1 MLEVSQLRK
10 VYRSRVPGRAPVAA
24 VDGVSFSVRVGETL
38 GLVGESGCG
47 KSTLSRC
54 LMRLVEPTDG
64 QVVFDGIDVRA
75 LDAGALRRFRRR
87 LQIVHQDP
95 YSSLDPLMRID
106 RTLAAPLRHVL
117 GLDAR
122 ASEARIMALLE
133 EVGLDARHRLA
144 YPHELSGGQRQ
155 RVAIARALCLNPEFI
170 IADEPTSALDVSIQ
184 AQVLNLLLR
193 LQRDHGLAMLF
204 ISHDI
209 SLVAHMSDHIAVMQ
223 AGRFVETG
231 VTASVIAQAQHP
243 YTRSLLAARPHRP
256 VSSPLPHEQ
265 TSLGYFAHSP
275 SGGGGGL
282 LPPPGGAL

>member
-1 MLEVSQLRK
+1 
-10 VYRSRVPGRAPVAA
+10 
-24 VDGVSFSVRVGETL
+24 
-38 GLVGESGCG
+38 
-47 KSTLSRC
+47 
-54 LMRLVEPTDG
+54 MRLVEPSEG
-64 QVVFDGIDVRA
+64 QVLFDGSDVRA
-75 LDAGALRRFRRR
+75 LDARALRRFRRR
-87 LQIVHQDP
+87 MQIVHQDP

-122 ASEARIMALLE
+122 ATEARMVSLLE
-133 EVGLDARHRLA
+133 EVGLNASHRLA

-155 RVAIARALCLNPEFI
+155 RVAIARALSLNPEFI

-209 SLVAHMSDHIAVMQ
+209 SLVAHMSDRIAVMQ
-223 AGRFVETG
+223 KGVFVETG
-231 VTASVIAQAQHP
+231 AAQELVAQPQHP

-256 VSSPLPHEQ
+256 ASAMPSS
-265 TSLGYFAHSP
+265 
-275 SGGGGGL
+275 
-282 LPPPGGAL
+282 

>member
-1 MLEVSQLRK
+1 MLEVVQLRK
-10 VYRSRVPGRAPVAA
+10 VYRARVPGGPPVAA
-24 VDGVSFSVRVGETL
+24 VDGVSFSVGRGETL

-54 LMRLVEPTDG
+54 LMRLVEPTEG
-64 QVVFDGIDVRA
+64 RVLFDGSDVRT
-75 LDAGALRRFRRR
+75 LDARALRRFRRR
-87 LQIVHQDP
+87 MQIVHQDP

-122 ASEARIMALLE
+122 ATEARMVSLLE
-133 EVGLDARHRLA
+133 EVGLNASHRLA

-155 RVAIARALCLNPEFI
+155 RVAIARALSLNPEFI

-209 SLVAHMSDHIAVMQ
+209 SLVAHMSDRIAVMQ
-223 AGRFVETG
+223 KGVFVETG
-231 VTASVIAQAQHP
+231 AAQELVAQPQHP

-256 VSSPLPHEQ
+256 AAATPSS
-265 TSLGYFAHSP
+265 
-275 SGGGGGL
+275 
-282 LPPPGGAL
+282 

>member
-1 MLEVSQLRK
+1 MLSVTDLRK
-10 VYRSRVPGRAPVAA
+10 VYRARVPGGPAVMA
-24 VDGVSFSVRVGETL
+24 VDGVSFSVDVGQTL

-54 LMRLVEPTDG
+54 LMRLVEPTAGRVMFGDT
-64 QVVFDGIDVRA
+64 DVRA
-75 LDAGALRRFRRR
+75 LDVRALRAFRRR
-87 LQIVHQDP
+87 MQIVHQDP

-122 ASEARIMALLE
+122 AAEARMLELLE

-155 RVAIARALCLNPEFI
+155 RVAIARALSLNPEFI
-170 IADEPTSALDVSIQ
+170 IADEPTSALDVSVQ

-209 SLVAHMSDHIAVMQ
+209 TLVAHMSDRIAVMQ
-223 AGRFVETG
+223 SGRFVEAGPTDQ
-231 VTASVIAQAQHP
+231 VIERAENP
-243 YTRSLLAARPHRP
+243 YTRSLLAARAHR
-256 VSSPLPHEQ
+256 V
-265 TSLGYFAHSP
+265 P
-275 SGGGGGL
+275 SGAPTAQAAGAS
-282 LPPPGGAL
+282 PPPKEAQP

>member
-1 MLEVSQLRK
+1 MLEVSALRK
-10 VYRSRVPGRAPVAA
+10 IYRARVPGGAPVAA
-24 VDGVSFSVRVGETL
+24 VDGVSFTVGVGETL

-54 LMRLVEPTDG
+54 LMRLVEPSDG
-64 QVVFDGIDVRA
+64 RVSFDGTDVRA
-75 LDAGALRRFRRR
+75 LGSGALRLFRRR
-87 LQIVHQDP
+87 MQIVHQDP

-122 ASEARIMALLE
+122 ATETRMLALLE
-133 EVGLDARHRLA
+133 EVGLNATHRLA

-155 RVAIARALCLNPEFI
+155 RVAIARALSLNPEFI

-209 SLVAHMSDHIAVMQ
+209 SLVAHMSDQIAVMQ
-223 AGRFVETG
+223 AGKFVETG
-231 VTASVIAQAQHP
+231 AAQQVIAHPQHP

-256 VSSPLPHEQ
+256 AAGGPQPDPAPPAPLTPQ
-265 TSLGYFAHSP
+265 GVNP
-275 SGGGGGL
+275 
-282 LPPPGGAL
+282 

>member
-1 MLEVSQLRK
+1 MLEVSALRK
-10 VYRSRVPGRAPVAA
+10 VYRARVPGGPPVAA
-24 VDGVSFSVRVGETL
+24 VDGVSFTVRVGETL

-54 LMRLVEPTDG
+54 LMRLVEPTEG
-64 QVVFDGIDVRA
+64 RVVFGGTDVRA
-75 LDAGALRRFRRR
+75 LGTSALRLFRRR
-87 LQIVHQDP
+87 MQIVHQDP

-106 RTLAAPLRHVL
+106 RTLGAPLRHVL

-122 ASEARIMALLE
+122 AAEARMLELLE

-155 RVAIARALCLNPEFI
+155 RVAIARALSLNPEFI
-170 IADEPTSALDVSIQ
+170 IADEPTSALDVSVQ

-209 SLVAHMSDHIAVMQ
+209 TLVAHMSDRIAVMQ
-223 AGRFVETG
+223 SGRFVEAGPTDQ
-231 VTASVIAQAQHP
+231 VIERAANP
-243 YTRSLLAARPHRP
+243 YTRSLLAARAHR
-256 VSSPLPHEQ
+256 L
-265 TSLGYFAHSP
+265 P
-275 SGGGGGL
+275 SGGRSAVAAGAS
-282 LPPPGGAL
+282 PPTQEAQP

>member
-1 MLEVSQLRK
+1 MLQVTGLRK
-10 VYRSRVPGRAPVAA
+10 VYRARVPGGAPVVA
-24 VDGVSFSVRVGETL
+24 VDGVSFSVDRGETL

-54 LMRLVEPTDG
+54 LMRLVEPTGG
-64 QVVFDGIDVRA
+64 QVLFAATDVRA
-75 LDAGALRRFRRR
+75 LGASALRSFRRR

-106 RTLAAPLRHVL
+106 RTLHAPLRHVL

-122 ASEARIMALLE
+122 AAEQRMVALLE
-133 EVGLDARHRLA
+133 EVGLNAAHRMA

-155 RVAIARALCLNPEFI
+155 RVAIARALSLNPEFI

-209 SLVAHMSDHIAVMQ
+209 SLVEHMSDRIAVMQ
-223 AGRFVETG
+223 SGRFVETG
-231 VTASVIAQAQHP
+231 ATPEVIANPQHP
-243 YTRSLLAARPHRP
+243 YTRTLLAARPHRP
-256 VSSPLPHEQ
+256 AASRQIP
-265 TSLGYFAHSP
+265 
-275 SGGGGGL
+275 
-282 LPPPGGAL
+282 

>member
-1 MLEVSQLRK
+1 MLAVTGLRK
-10 VYRSRVPGRAPVAA
+10 IYRARVPGGAPVAA
-24 VDGVSFSVRVGETL
+24 VDGVSFCVAVGETL

-54 LMRLVEPTDG
+54 LMRLVEPSGGRVSFAGTDVG
-64 QVVFDGIDVRA
+64 A
-75 LDAGALRRFRRR
+75 LGSGALRAFRRR
-87 LQIVHQDP
+87 MQIVHQDP

-106 RTLAAPLRHVL
+106 RVLTAPLRHVL
-117 GLDAR
+117 GLDTR
-122 ASEARIMALLE
+122 AAERRMMTLLE
-133 EVGLDARHRLA
+133 EVGLHAAHRLA

-155 RVAIARALCLNPEFI
+155 RVAIARALSLKPEFI

-209 SLVAHMSDHIAVMQ
+209 SLVAHMSDRIAVMQ

-231 VTASVIAQAQHP
+231 AAAAVIARPQHP

-256 VSSPLPHEQ
+256 AASRPTP
-265 TSLGYFAHSP
+265 
-275 SGGGGGL
+275 
-282 LPPPGGAL
+282 

>member
-1 MLEVSQLRK
+1 MLDVVQLRK
-10 VYRSRVPGRAPVAA
+10 VYRARVMGGLPVAA
-24 VDGVSFSVRVGETL
+24 VDGVSFSVGRGETL

-54 LMRLVEPTDG
+54 LMRLVEPTEG
-64 QVVFDGIDVRA
+64 RVLFDGSDVRT
-75 LDAGALRRFRRR
+75 LDARALRRFRRR
-87 LQIVHQDP
+87 MQIVHQDP

-122 ASEARIMALLE
+122 ATEARMLSLLE
-133 EVGLDARHRLA
+133 EVGLSASHRLA

-155 RVAIARALCLNPEFI
+155 RVAIARALSLNPEFI

-209 SLVAHMSDHIAVMQ
+209 SLVAHMSDRIAVMQ
-223 AGRFVETG
+223 NGVFVETG
-231 VTASVIAQAQHP
+231 AAQELVAQPQHP

-256 VSSPLPHEQ
+256 ASAAPSS
-265 TSLGYFAHSP
+265 
-275 SGGGGGL
+275 
-282 LPPPGGAL
+282 

>member
-1 MLEVSQLRK
+1 MLDVVQLRK
-10 VYRSRVPGRAPVAA
+10 VYRARVMGGLPVAA
-24 VDGVSFSVRVGETL
+24 VDGVSFSVGRGETL

-54 LMRLVEPTDG
+54 LMRLVEPTEG
-64 QVVFDGIDVRA
+64 RVLFDGSDVRT
-75 LDAGALRRFRRR
+75 LDARALRRFRRR
-87 LQIVHQDP
+87 MQIVHQDP

-122 ASEARIMALLE
+122 ATEARMLSLLE
-133 EVGLDARHRLA
+133 EVGLSASHRLA

-155 RVAIARALCLNPEFI
+155 RVAIARALSLNPEFI

-209 SLVAHMSDHIAVMQ
+209 SLVAHMSDRIAVMQ
-223 AGRFVETG
+223 KGVFVETG
-231 VTASVIAQAQHP
+231 AAQELVAQPQHP

-256 VSSPLPHEQ
+256 ASAAPSS
-265 TSLGYFAHSP
+265 
-275 SGGGGGL
+275 
-282 LPPPGGAL
+282 

>member
-1 MLEVSQLRK
+1 MLAVTDLRK
-10 VYRSRVPGRAPVAA
+10 VYRARAPGAAPVAA
-24 VDGVSFSVRVGETL
+24 VDGVSFTVDVGETL

-64 QVVFDGIDVRA
+64 RVSFAGTDVRA
-75 LDAGALRRFRRR
+75 LHPGELRAFRRR
-87 LQIVHQDP
+87 MQIVHQDP

-106 RTLAAPLRHVL
+106 RTVTAPMRHVL

-122 ASEARIMALLE
+122 AAEKRMIALLE
-133 EVGLDARHRLA
+133 EVGLNATHRLA

-155 RVAIARALCLNPEFI
+155 RVAIARALSLKPEFI

-209 SLVAHMSDHIAVMQ
+209 SLVAHMSDRIAVMQ
-223 AGRFVETG
+223 SGRFVETG
-231 VTASVIAQAQHP
+231 PAAEVIARPQHP

-256 VSSPLPHEQ
+256 TASTRTP
-265 TSLGYFAHSP
+265 
-275 SGGGGGL
+275 
-282 LPPPGGAL
+282 

>member
-1 MLEVSQLRK
+1 MLDVVQLRK
-10 VYRSRVPGRAPVAA
+10 VYRARVMGGLPVAA
-24 VDGVSFSVRVGETL
+24 VDGVSFSVGRGETL

-54 LMRLVEPTDG
+54 LMRLVEPTEG
-64 QVVFDGIDVRA
+64 RVLFDGSDVRT
-75 LDAGALRRFRRR
+75 LDARALRRFRRR
-87 LQIVHQDP
+87 MQIVHQDP

-122 ASEARIMALLE
+122 ATEARMLSLLE
-133 EVGLDARHRLA
+133 EVGLNASHRLA

-155 RVAIARALCLNPEFI
+155 RVAIARALSLNPEFI

-209 SLVAHMSDHIAVMQ
+209 SLVAHMSDRIAVMQ
-223 AGRFVETG
+223 KGVFVETG
-231 VTASVIAQAQHP
+231 AAQELVAQPQHP

-256 VSSPLPHEQ
+256 ASAAPSS
-265 TSLGYFAHSP
+265 
-275 SGGGGGL
+275 
-282 LPPPGGAL
+282 

>member
-1 MLEVSQLRK
+1 MLDVAELYK
-10 VYRSRVPGRAPVAA
+10 VYRARVPGGAPVAA
-24 VDGVSFSVRVGETL
+24 VDGVSFSVGVGETL

-54 LMRLVEPTDG
+54 LMRLVEPTAG
-64 QVVFDGIDVRA
+64 SVRFAGTDVRA
-75 LDAGALRRFRRR
+75 LGAGALRAMRRR
-87 LQIVHQDP
+87 MQIVHQDP

-106 RTLAAPLRHVL
+106 RTLGAPLRHVL

-122 ASEARIMALLE
+122 AADMRMLALLE
-133 EVGLDARHRLA
+133 EVGLSAAHRLA

-155 RVAIARALCLNPEFI
+155 RVAIARALSLKPEFI

-193 LQRDHGLAMLF
+193 LQRDPGLAMLF

-209 SLVAHMSDHIAVMQ
+209 SLVAHMSDRIAVMQ
-223 AGRFVETG
+223 SGRFVETG
-231 VTASVIAQAQHP
+231 ATAVVIASPQHP

-256 VSSPLPHEQ
+256 AASKPTP
-265 TSLGYFAHSP
+265 
-275 SGGGGGL
+275 
-282 LPPPGGAL
+282 

>member
-1 MLEVSQLRK
+1 MLSVTDLRK
-10 VYRSRVPGRAPVAA
+10 VYRARVPGGPAVTA
-24 VDGVSFSVRVGETL
+24 VDGVSFSVEVGQTL

-54 LMRLVEPTDG
+54 LMRLVEPTAGRVMFGDT
-64 QVVFDGIDVRA
+64 DVRA
-75 LDAGALRRFRRR
+75 LDARALRAFRRR
-87 LQIVHQDP
+87 MQIVHQDP

-106 RTLAAPLRHVL
+106 RTLSAPLRHVL

-122 ASEARIMALLE
+122 AAEARMLELLE

-155 RVAIARALCLNPEFI
+155 RVAIARALSLNPEFI
-170 IADEPTSALDVSIQ
+170 IADEPTSALDVSVQ

-209 SLVAHMSDHIAVMQ
+209 TLVAHMSDRIAVMQ
-223 AGRFVETG
+223 SGRFVEAGPTDQ
-231 VTASVIAQAQHP
+231 VIERAENP
-243 YTRSLLAARPHRP
+243 YTRSLLAARAHR
-256 VSSPLPHEQ
+256 L
-265 TSLGYFAHSP
+265 P
-275 SGGGGGL
+275 SGGSTAQAA
-282 LPPPGGAL
+282 GASPSTKEAQP

>member
-1 MLEVSQLRK
+1 MLEVTGLCK
-10 VYRSRVPGRAPVAA
+10 MYRSRGPGGAPFAA
-24 VDGVSFSVRVGETL
+24 VDRVSFRIQAGETL

-54 LMRLVEPTDG
+54 LMRLVEPTSG
-64 QVVFDGIDVRA
+64 QVMFDGVDVRA
-75 LDAGALRRFRRR
+75 LDNQALRAFRQRM
-87 LQIVHQDP
+87 QIVHQDP

-106 RTLAAPLRHVL
+106 RVLAAPLRYVL
-117 GLDAR
+117 GLDTAATEKR
-122 ASEARIMALLE
+122 MLSLLE
-133 EVGLDARHRLA
+133 EVGLNASHRLA

-155 RVAIARALCLNPEFI
+155 RVAIARALGLNPEFI

-209 SLVAHMSDHIAVMQ
+209 SLVAHMSDRIAVMQ
-223 AGRFVETG
+223 SGQFVESA
-231 VTASVIAQAQHP
+231 TAADIVERAQHP

-256 VSSPLPHEQ
+256 KQ
-265 TSLGYFAHSP
+265 
-275 SGGGGGL
+275 
-282 LPPPGGAL
+282 GAMV

>member
-1 MLEVSQLRK
+1 MLEVTDLRK
-10 VYRSRVPGRAPVAA
+10 VYRARLPGSAPVAA
-24 VDGVSFSVRVGETL
+24 VDGVSFSVAVGETL

-54 LMRLVEPTDG
+54 LIRLVEPTSG
-64 QVVFDGIDVRA
+64 RVLFAGTDVRA
-75 LDAGALRRFRRR
+75 LAAGAVRAFRRR
-87 LQIVHQDP
+87 MQIVHQDP
-95 YSSLDPLMRID
+95 YSSLDPLLRID

-117 GLDAR
+117 GMDAGAAEKR
-122 ASEARIMALLE
+122 MMALLE
-133 EVGLDARHRLA
+133 EVGLSAAHRLA

-155 RVAIARALCLNPEFI
+155 RVAIARALSLNPEFI

-209 SLVAHMSDHIAVMQ
+209 SLVAHMSDRIAVMQ
-223 AGRFVETG
+223 NGRFVETG
-231 VTASVIAQAQHP
+231 ACATVIADPQHH

-256 VSSPLPHEQ
+256 AASTASP
-265 TSLGYFAHSP
+265 
-275 SGGGGGL
+275 
-282 LPPPGGAL
+282 

>member
-1 MLEVSQLRK
+1 MLSVTDLRK
-10 VYRSRVPGRAPVAA
+10 VYRARVPGGPAVMA
-24 VDGVSFSVRVGETL
+24 VDGVSFSVDVGQTL

-54 LMRLVEPTDG
+54 LMRLVEPTAG
-64 QVVFDGIDVRA
+64 QVMFGGTDVRA
-75 LDAGALRRFRRR
+75 LDARALRAFRRR
-87 LQIVHQDP
+87 MQIVHQDP

-106 RTLAAPLRHVL
+106 RTLGAPLRHVL

-122 ASEARIMALLE
+122 AAEARMLELLE

-155 RVAIARALCLNPEFI
+155 RVAIARALSLNPEFI
-170 IADEPTSALDVSIQ
+170 IADEPTSALDVSVQ

-209 SLVAHMSDHIAVMQ
+209 TLVAHMSDRIAVMQ
-223 AGRFVETG
+223 SGRFVEAGPTDQ
-231 VTASVIAQAQHP
+231 VIERAANP
-243 YTRSLLAARPHRP
+243 YTRSLLAAR
-256 VSSPLPHEQ
+256 
-265 TSLGYFAHSP
+265 AHHLP
-275 SGGGGGL
+275 SGGRSAAAAGAS
-282 LPPPGGAL
+282 PPTQEAQP

>member
-1 MLEVSQLRK
+1 MLVVTDLRK
-10 VYRSRVPGRAPVAA
+10 VYRARVPGGAPVAA
-24 VDGVSFSVRVGETL
+24 VDGVSFTIAVGETL

-64 QVVFDGIDVRA
+64 RVLFAGTDV
-75 LDAGALRRFRRR
+75 GALRSGALRAFRRR
-87 LQIVHQDP
+87 MQIVHQDP

-106 RTLAAPLRHVL
+106 RTLNAPLRHVL

-122 ASEARIMALLE
+122 AAEKRMMALLE
-133 EVGLDARHRLA
+133 EVGLNAAHRLA

-155 RVAIARALCLNPEFI
+155 RVAIARALSLNPEFI

-209 SLVAHMSDHIAVMQ
+209 SLVAHMSDRIAVMQ
-223 AGRFVETG
+223 SGRFVETG
-231 VTASVIAQAQHP
+231 AAAAVIAIPQHP
-243 YTRSLLAARPHRP
+243 YTQSLLAARPHRP
-256 VSSPLPHEQ
+256 TVSATYRIRSSDVFGSPL
-265 TSLGYFAHSP
+265 A
-275 SGGGGGL
+275 
-282 LPPPGGAL
+282 

>member
-1 MLEVSQLRK
+1 MLQVTDLRK
-10 VYRSRVPGRAPVAA
+10 LYRARLPGGAPVAA
-24 VDGVSFSVRVGETL
+24 VDGVSFAVALGETL

-54 LMRLVEPTDG
+54 LMRLVEPSG
-64 QVVFDGIDVRA
+64 GRVVFAGTDVGA
-75 LDAGALRRFRRR
+75 LGSGALRAFRRR
-87 LQIVHQDP
+87 MQIVHQDP
-95 YSSLDPLMRID
+95 YSSLDPLLRID
-106 RTLAAPLRHVL
+106 HTLAAPLRHVL

-122 ASEARIMALLE
+122 ASDKRMTALLE
-133 EVGLDARHRLA
+133 EVGLSAAHRLA

-155 RVAIARALCLNPEFI
+155 RVAIARALSLNPEFI

-209 SLVAHMSDHIAVMQ
+209 SLVAHMSDRIAVMQ
-223 AGRFVETG
+223 SGRFVETG
-231 VTASVIAQAQHP
+231 ATAAVINQPQHD

-256 VSSPLPHEQ
+256 AARTTSP
-265 TSLGYFAHSP
+265 
-275 SGGGGGL
+275 
-282 LPPPGGAL
+282 

>member
-1 MLEVSQLRK
+1 MLEVTQLRK
-10 VYRSRVPGRAPVAA
+10 VYPARTPGGKPVAA
-24 VDGVSFSVRVGETL
+24 VDGVSLSIGRGETL

-54 LMRLVEPTDG
+54 LMRLVEPTEG
-64 QVVFDGIDVRA
+64 QVHFDGTDVRA
-75 LDAGALRRFRRR
+75 LDARALRRFRRR
-87 LQIVHQDP
+87 MQIVHQDP

-106 RTLAAPLRHVL
+106 RTLSAPLRHVL

-122 ASEARIMALLE
+122 ASQARMLALLE

-155 RVAIARALCLNPEFI
+155 RVAIARALSLEPEFI

-193 LQRDHGLAMLF
+193 LQRDRGLAMLF

-209 SLVAHMSDHIAVMQ
+209 ALVAHMSDRMAVMQ
-223 AGRFVETG
+223 QGVFVESGTPQ
-231 VTASVIAQAQHP
+231 ALMAQAQHP

-256 VSSPLPHEQ
+256 AHRPPEPAPLAPQPEKEM
-265 TSLGYFAHSP
+265 P
-275 SGGGGGL
+275 S
-282 LPPPGGAL
+282 

>member
-1 MLEVSQLRK
+1 MLEVTQLRK
-10 VYRSRVPGRAPVAA
+10 VYQARVSGGAPVAA
-24 VDGVSFSVRVGETL
+24 VGGVNFKVGVGETL

-64 QVVFDGIDVRA
+64 HVLFAGTDVRA
-75 LDAGALRRFRRR
+75 LGPAALRAFRRR
-87 LQIVHQDP
+87 MQIVHQDP

-117 GLDAR
+117 GLDAGATEKR
-122 ASEARIMALLE
+122 MLALLE
-133 EVGLDARHRLA
+133 EVGLNATHRLA

-155 RVAIARALCLNPEFI
+155 RVAIARALSLNPEFI

-209 SLVAHMSDHIAVMQ
+209 SLVAHMSDRIAVMQ
-223 AGRFVETG
+223 AGLFVETG
-231 VTASVIAQAQHP
+231 AAETVIANPQHP

-256 VSSPLPHEQ
+256 SQAATP
-265 TSLGYFAHSP
+265 T
-275 SGGGGGL
+275 
-282 LPPPGGAL
+282 